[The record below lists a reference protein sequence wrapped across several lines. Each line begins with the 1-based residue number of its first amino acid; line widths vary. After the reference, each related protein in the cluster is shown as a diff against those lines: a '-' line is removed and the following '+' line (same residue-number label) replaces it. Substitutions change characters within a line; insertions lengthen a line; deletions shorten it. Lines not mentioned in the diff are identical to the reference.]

1 MWPPNLQ
8 KAQAYE
14 QILMDIIL
22 GQLPAGARLE
32 ERSLAQSYGAGLA
45 GVRSA
50 LNRLALEELVVR
62 KARAA
67 TLVRSLDLQEIRQTF
82 EVRCLLE
89 PHCAAL
95 AAERNC
101 SEDVA
106 ALRRAFDRA
115 PEALEAGD
123 RKSVVL
129 MDLRFHAILARS
141 SGNCVLARLLI
152 ALQHKAARFWAYVLE
167 STSPDTSLAEISEH
181 LAVVDAIAHRDAESA
196 REAMLRVLA
205 RVSDQM
211 ERAISAG
218 CAPPG

>member
-1 MWPPNLQ
+1 
-8 KAQAYE
+8 
-14 QILMDIIL
+14 
-22 GQLPAGARLE
+22 
-32 ERSLAQSYGAGLA
+32 
-45 GVRSA
+45 
-50 LNRLALEELVVR
+50 
-62 KARAA
+62 
-67 TLVRSLDLQEIRQTF
+67 
-82 EVRCLLE
+82 
-89 PHCAAL
+89 
-95 AAERNC
+95 
-101 SEDVA
+101 
-106 ALRRAFDRA
+106 
-115 PEALEAGD
+115 
-123 RKSVVL
+123 